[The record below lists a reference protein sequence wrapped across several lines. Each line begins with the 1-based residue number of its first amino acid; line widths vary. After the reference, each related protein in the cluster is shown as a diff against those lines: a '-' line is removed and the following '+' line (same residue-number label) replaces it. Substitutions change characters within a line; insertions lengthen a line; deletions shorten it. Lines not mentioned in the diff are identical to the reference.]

1 MSEANPVA
9 SRQAP
14 RGDQT
19 NPSTSIGGRATSQVV
34 IVGGGVIGS
43 SIAYFLRASDPSV
56 SVTVIERDPTYARSS
71 SALSAASIR
80 QQFSTPL
87 SIQMSLFGIDFLRS
101 IGERLEIDGVKPSID
116 LHEGGYLFLATP
128 AGETTLR
135 ENHALQR
142 SLGADISLLDNA
154 GLQTRFPWLNTEDL
168 VAGAYG
174 ESGEGWFDGYGLVQA
189 LRKKAQALGA
199 RYVADEV
206 KEIKRDGTRVTEV
219 ITAGGQTYACDVV
232 VNAAGAWSRKVA
244 QMVGI
249 DIPVFARRRSIFNVS
264 SPARLERC
272 PLLIDPTGVYFRPEG
287 KSFICGTS
295 PSADNDPDDL
305 PLDEVDHALFD
316 EVIWPTL
323 AHRVPQFEALRVQN
337 CWSGYY
343 EYNVLD
349 QNAIIGHHPEVDNC
363 IFANGFS
370 GHGLQQGP
378 ATGRGVSELILH
390 GRYTSLDLS
399 SLSFERVLENRP
411 IVEKNVV

>member
-1 MSEANPVA
+1 MS
-9 SRQAP
+9 SK
-14 RGDQT
+14 
-19 NPSTSIGGRATSQVV
+19 VV

-43 SIAYFLRASDPSV
+43 SIAYFLRLSDPTV
-56 SVTVIERDPTYARSS
+56 SVTVIERDPSYARSS

-87 SIQMSLFGIDFLRS
+87 SIQMSLFGIGFLRA
-101 IGERLEIDGVKPSID
+101 IGERLEIDGAKPSID

-128 AGETTLR
+128 AGDTTLR
-135 ENHALQR
+135 ENHALQK
-142 SLGADISLLDNA
+142 SLGADISLLDRIE
-154 GLQTRFPWLNTEDL
+154 LQTRFPWLNTEDL

-189 LRKKAQALGA
+189 LRKKAQSLGA
-199 RYVADEV
+199 RYVAADV
-206 KEIKRDGTRVTEV
+206 TAIHRDGKRVTQV
-219 ITAGGQTYACDVV
+219 QTANGESYPCDVM
-232 VNAAGAWSRKVA
+232 VNAAGAWSRRVA
-244 QMVGI
+244 EMVGI
-249 DIPVFARRRSIFNVS
+249 DIPVYARRRSIFNVT
-264 SPARLERC
+264 SPGQLERC
-272 PLLIDPTGVYFRPEG
+272 PLLIDPSGVYFRPEG
-287 KSFICGTS
+287 RSFICGTS
-295 PSADNDPDDL
+295 PSPENDPDDL

-316 EVIWPTL
+316 DVIWPTL

-349 QNAIIGHHPEVDNC
+349 QNAIIGYHPDVDNC

-378 ATGRGVSELILH
+378 ATGRGISELILQ
-390 GRYTSLDLS
+390 GRYTSLDLG
-399 SLSFERVLENRP
+399 SLSFTRVLENRP

>member
-1 MSEANPVA
+1 MS
-9 SRQAP
+9 SK
-14 RGDQT
+14 
-19 NPSTSIGGRATSQVV
+19 VV

-43 SIAYFLRASDPSV
+43 SIAYFLRLSDPTV
-56 SVTVIERDPTYARSS
+56 DVTVIERDPTYARSS

-87 SIQMSLFGIDFLRS
+87 SIQMSLFGIEFLRS
-101 IGERLEIDGVKPSID
+101 IGERLEIDGTKPSID

-135 ENHALQR
+135 ENHALQK
-142 SLGADISLLDNA
+142 SLGADISLLDRSE
-154 GLQTRFPWLNTEDL
+154 LQARFPWLNTEDL

-189 LRKKAQALGA
+189 LRKKAQSLGA
-199 RYVADEV
+199 RFVAADV
-206 KEIKRDGTRVTEV
+206 TAIHRDGKRVTQV
-219 ITAGGQTYACDVV
+219 QTANGETFPCDVI
-232 VNAAGAWSRKVA
+232 VNAAGAWSRRVA

-249 DIPVFARRRSIFNVS
+249 DIPVYARRRSIFNVT
-264 SPARLERC
+264 SPGQLERC
-272 PLLIDPTGVYFRPEG
+272 PLLIDPSGVFFRPEG

-295 PSADNDPDDL
+295 PAPENDPDDL

-316 EVIWPTL
+316 DVIWPTL

-349 QNAIIGHHPEVDNC
+349 QNAIIGYHPDVDNC

-378 ATGRGVSELILH
+378 ATGRGISELILH
-390 GRYTSLDLS
+390 GRYTSLDLA
-399 SLSFERVLENRP
+399 SLSFTRVLENRP

>member
-1 MSEANPVA
+1 VNSK
-9 SRQAP
+9 
-14 RGDQT
+14 
-19 NPSTSIGGRATSQVV
+19 VV

-43 SIAYFLRASDPSV
+43 SIAYFLRASDPTV

-87 SIQMSLFGIDFLRS
+87 SIQMSLFGIEFLRS
-101 IGERLEIDGVKPSID
+101 IGERLEIDGAKPSID

-128 AGETTLR
+128 AGESTLR
-135 ENHALQR
+135 ENHTLQK
-142 SLGADISLLDNA
+142 SLGADISLLDKVA
-154 GLQTRFPWLNTEDL
+154 LQARFPWLNTEDL
-168 VAGAYG
+168 VAGDYG

-199 RYVADEV
+199 RYVADDV
-206 KEIKRDGTRVTEV
+206 VALQRDGKRVTQV
-219 ITAGGQTYACDVV
+219 VTAGGETYACDVL

-244 QMVGI
+244 EMVGI

-264 SPARLERC
+264 SPAQLEHC

-349 QNAIIGHHPEVDNC
+349 QNAIIGHHPNVDNC

-390 GRYTSLDLS
+390 GRYTTLDLS
-399 SLSFERVLENRP
+399 SLGFERVLENRP

>member
-1 MSEANPVA
+1 VNSK
-9 SRQAP
+9 
-14 RGDQT
+14 
-19 NPSTSIGGRATSQVV
+19 VV

-43 SIAYFLRASDPSV
+43 SIAYFLRLSDPTV

-87 SIQMSLFGIDFLRS
+87 SIQMSLFGIEFLRS
-101 IGERLEIDGVKPSID
+101 IGERLEVDGTQPSID

-128 AGETTLR
+128 AGEATLR
-135 ENHALQR
+135 ENHALQKR
-142 SLGADISLLDNA
+142 LGADISLLDTSA
-154 GLQTRFPWLNTEDL
+154 LQARFAWLNTDDL

-199 RYVADEV
+199 RYVAADV
-206 KEIKRDGTRVTEV
+206 TAVQRDGKRVTRVQ
-219 ITAGGQTYACDVV
+219 TANGETYACDVL

-244 QMVGI
+244 QMVGV
-249 DIPVFARRRSIFNVS
+249 DLPVYARRRSIFNVT

-272 PLLIDPTGVYFRPEG
+272 PLLIDPSGVYFRPEG
-287 KSFICGTS
+287 NSYICGTS
-295 PSADNDPDDL
+295 PSADHDPDDL

-316 EVIWPTL
+316 DVIWPTL

-349 QNAIIGHHPEVDNC
+349 QNAIIGYHPDVDNC

-390 GRYTSLDLS
+390 GHYTTLDLGA
-399 SLSFERVLENRP
+399 LSFARVLENRP

>member
-1 MSEANPVA
+1 MS
-9 SRQAP
+9 SK
-14 RGDQT
+14 
-19 NPSTSIGGRATSQVV
+19 VV

-43 SIAYFLRASDPSV
+43 SIAYFLRLSDPTV
-56 SVTVIERDPTYARSS
+56 GVTVIERDPTYARSS

-87 SIQMSLFGIDFLRS
+87 SIQMSLFGIEFLRS
-101 IGERLEIDGVKPSID
+101 IGERLEVDGTRPSID

-128 AGETTLR
+128 AGEATLR
-135 ENHALQR
+135 ENHALQK
-142 SLGADISLLDNA
+142 SLGADISLLDTH
-154 GLQTRFPWLNTEDL
+154 GLQTRFPWLNTNDL

-199 RYVADEV
+199 RYVAADVTALHRE
-206 KEIKRDGTRVTEV
+206 GNRVTHV
-219 ITAGGQTYACDVV
+219 QTADGETYACDVV

-249 DIPVFARRRSIFNVS
+249 DLPVYARRRSIFNVT
-264 SPARLERC
+264 SPAKLERC
-272 PLLIDPTGVYFRPEG
+272 PLLIDPSGVYFRPEG
-287 KSFICGTS
+287 NSYICGTS

-305 PLDEVDHALFD
+305 PLDEVDHVLFD
-316 EVIWPTL
+316 DVIWPTL
-323 AHRVPQFEALRVQN
+323 ANRVPQFEALRVQN

-349 QNAIIGHHPEVDNC
+349 QNAIIGHHPDIDNC

-378 ATGRGVSELILH
+378 ATGRGISELILH
-390 GRYTSLDLS
+390 GRYATLDLS
-399 SLSFERVLENRP
+399 SLSFTRVLENRP
-411 IVEKNVV
+411 IIEKNVV

>member
-1 MSEANPVA
+1 MS
-9 SRQAP
+9 SK
-14 RGDQT
+14 
-19 NPSTSIGGRATSQVV
+19 VV

-43 SIAYFLRASDPSV
+43 SIAYFLRLSDPTV
-56 SVTVIERDPTYARSS
+56 GVTVIERDPTNARSS

-80 QQFSTPL
+80 QQFSTPQ
-87 SIQMSLFGIDFLRS
+87 SIQMSLFGIEFLRS
-101 IGERLEIDGVKPSID
+101 IGERLEIDGTQPSID

-128 AGETTLR
+128 AGEATLR
-135 ENHALQR
+135 ENHALQKN
-142 SLGADISLLDNA
+142 LGADISLLDKHA
-154 GLQTRFPWLNTEDL
+154 LQARFAWLNTDDL
-168 VAGAYG
+168 IAGAYG

-199 RYVADEV
+199 RYVAADV
-206 KEIKRDGTRVTEV
+206 TAMQRDGTRVTQV
-219 ITAGGQTYACDVV
+219 QTANGETYACDVA
-232 VNAAGAWSRKVA
+232 VNAAGAWSRRVA

-249 DIPVFARRRSIFNVS
+249 DLPVYARRRSIFNVT

-272 PLLIDPTGVYFRPEG
+272 PLLIDPSGVYFRPEG
-287 KSFICGTS
+287 NSFICGTS
-295 PSADNDPDDL
+295 PSADHDPDDL

-316 EVIWPTL
+316 DVIWPTL

-349 QNAIIGHHPEVDNC
+349 QNAIIGYHPDVDNC

-378 ATGRGVSELILH
+378 ATGRGISELILQ
-390 GRYTSLDLS
+390 GRYTTLDLG
-399 SLSFERVLENRP
+399 SLSFTRVLENRP

>member
-1 MSEANPVA
+1 MV
-9 SRQAP
+9 
-14 RGDQT
+14 
-19 NPSTSIGGRATSQVV
+19 STVV

-43 SIAYFLRASDPSV
+43 SVAYFLRASAPDVP
-56 SVTVIERDPTYARSS
+56 VTVIERDPTYARSS

-87 SIQMSLFGIDFLRS
+87 SVQMSLYGIEFLRS
-101 IGERLEIDGVKPSID
+101 IGERLEVNGAKPSID
-116 LHEGGYLFLATP
+116 LHEGGYLFLATS
-128 AGETTLR
+128 AGEATLR
-135 ENHALQR
+135 ANHALQR
-142 SLGADISLLDNA
+142 SLGADISLLDQPQ
-154 GLQTRFPWLNTEDL
+154 LQARFPWLNTDDL
-168 VAGAYG
+168 AAGAFG

-199 RYVADEV
+199 RYVASEV
-206 KEIKRDGTRVTEV
+206 TGMARDGRTVTHVLTSNGERH
-219 ITAGGQTYACDVV
+219 ACDAV
-232 VNAAGAWSRKVA
+232 VNAAGAWSSRIA
-244 QMVGI
+244 RMIGI
-249 DIPVFARRRSIFNVS
+249 ELPVRARRRSIFNVS
-264 SPARLERC
+264 SPARLGPC
-272 PLLIDPTGVYFRPEG
+272 PLLIDPGGVYFRPEG
-287 KSFICGTS
+287 RTYICGTS

-316 EVIWPTL
+316 DVIWPAL
-323 AHRVPQFEALRVQN
+323 AHRVPAFEALRVEN

-349 QNAIIGHHPEVDNC
+349 QNAIIGRHPDVDNC

-390 GRYTSLDLS
+390 GRYTTLDLS
-399 SLSFERVLENRP
+399 TLGWERVLANRP